1 MMIKEILEKQTNL
14 LFNEDIR
21 AINKSLKL
29 FAVGLYITT
38 AMRSYKYIYTYTDS
52 LEFLHINGQKDN
64 PLLLLIP
71 SVFACA
77 GYFLLNEVSCTFRL
91 SARRFMIEIEVII
104 WTIMKYFGVSHKS
117 EITEKYQY
125 NLNLLYWFEV
135 KHYLDVPPNDKN
147 KDEHERVRKMYE
159 KYTNN
164 LNSIIGRRI
173 DVVTITILLSAN
185 FWINSEHNSVIV
197 EHAKYFWSFIAG
209 LVVWSSRLPY
219 EDTTF
224 LYIPN
229 NKIRKAM
236 PQNRAVRY

>member
-1 MMIKEILEKQTNL
+1 MIKEILEKQTNL
-14 LFNEDIR
+14 LFSEDIR

-29 FAVGLYITT
+29 FAVGLYLTT
-38 AMRSYKYIYTYTDS
+38 TMQGYQYVHTHSAFFES
-52 LEFLHINGQKDN
+52 LHINGQKDN

-77 GYFLLNEVSCTFRL
+77 GYFLLSEVSCTFQYAT
-91 SARRFMIEIEVII
+91 SRFMTEVEVII
-104 WTIMKYFGVSHKS
+104 WTIMRYIGVSHESKVK
-117 EITEKYQY
+117 EKYPH
-125 NLNLLYWFEV
+125 NLNLLYCFEV
-135 KHYLDVPPNDKN
+135 KNYLDIPPDDEN
-147 KDEHERVRKMYE
+147 KDEHERIKKKYE
-159 KYTNN
+159 KYTSN
-164 LNSIIGRRI
+164 LRSIIDRRI
-173 DVVTITILLSAN
+173 DVATITILLAAN
-185 FWINSEHNSVIV
+185 FWINSEHNPVIL

-224 LYIPN
+224 LYIRN